1 MRRVGILGAQPPH
14 QKSRTFVRKIDPN
27 PSCRLIP
34 SDRTTCDFARM
45 NGPTPLIG
53 PSGLRSWCTDRSG
66 QEIVQDSAFLLRMK
80 GPALQQAARRG
91 RITDGECKAND
102 IEARREAAA
111 SPPGGRY
118 RPSRFSKA
126 TTCGSSKPLRS
137 QKIVMRES
145 TDSSW
150 SLHGRWANDR

>member
-34 SDRTTCDFARM
+34 SDRTTCDFGRM

-91 RITDGECKAND
+91 RITDGEYKANS

-111 SPPGGRY
+111 SPPGGGTGLRDF
-118 RPSRFSKA
+118 PKQPLCSA
-126 TTCGSSKPLRS
+126 TRGLLEQPQTA
-137 QKIVMRES
+137 
-145 TDSSW
+145 
-150 SLHGRWANDR
+150 ANPAPNR